1 ASAKSASRPSRG
13 ARHAALQLST
23 HRLTQQR
30 DRARRQRR
38 VEELRAFTQRL
49 SHADMNNFPAIGLI
63 VTLSLLFAGCDTVPK
78 TELNETLASE
88 TAAATEEAFVALNE
102 DAQEAVECA
111 AFFTR
116 TLPDGRLEVAVNL
129 HNLGDKP
136 LRLKTHCVFK
146 D

>member
-1 ASAKSASRPSRG
+1 
-13 ARHAALQLST
+13 
-23 HRLTQQR
+23 
-30 DRARRQRR
+30 
-38 VEELRAFTQRL
+38 
-49 SHADMNNFPAIGLI
+49 MNNFPAIGLI

-136 LRLKTHCVFK
+136 LRLKTNCVFK
-146 D
+146 DATGVWLKDETPARTIELVAGAIETVRFTTANAVAQRYTVWVQAVR